1 MKKIAFIALV
11 IGTLMVSCQNEQR
24 QAVETPE
31 TVETLKADAVNNFE
45 SALKA
50 ISKGGERYVGENKLL
65 NEEGIK
71 ILLPAATQLALDK
84 GISEVE
90 LQRLSKRD
98 IIEKGLRIYQ
108 ENIAIYRTKVKSNN

>member
-11 IGTLMVSCQNEQR
+11 SGTLMMSCQNEQR
-24 QAVETPE
+24 QAIETPE
-31 TVETLKADAVNNFE
+31 TVETFKTDVVTNFE

-50 ISKGGERYVGENKLL
+50 ISKGGERYVDRNKLL

-71 ILLPAATQLALDK
+71 ILLPAATQLVLEK
-84 GISEVE
+84 GMAETE
-90 LQRLSKRD
+90 LQKLNKRD
-98 IIEKGLRIYQ
+98 VIEKGLRVYQ